1 MAEHDFRISSFLR
14 AFTAAEWVVL
24 VIAGAGAFFW
34 PAQIRSLWPWDIAPF
49 NAAFIGT
56 IYLASVPA
64 IGLVA
69 WKGRWSPTRI
79 VLPMLLVFTGVGAAA
94 SFAHAHQFQP
104 ARWTT
109 WVWWFL
115 YLSLPLNSAVHL
127 WLYRGREPAGD
138 LRLSGALSTVLRVQ
152 AVLLTVY
159 FLALLVVPEAASR
172 FWPWPVDAFHGR
184 LYSGAFLAL
193 AVGGLLVSGRSA
205 PRDVRAQ
212 ALTQLCFG
220 TLGIG
225 GVLWVDA
232 AVHRVAW
239 QAYGTWFWMAAFA
252 AFALI
257 GAVLLRRP
265 RPADA
270 RAIGQAA

>member
-1 MAEHDFRISSFLR
+1 MAGIDFRISSFLR

-24 VIAGAGAFFW
+24 VIAGGGAFFW
-34 PAQIRSLWPWDIAPF
+34 PAQVRTLWPWDIAPF

-79 VLPMLLVFTGVGAAA
+79 VLPMLLVFTGVGAVA
-94 SFAHAHQFQP
+94 SALHAQEFQP

-127 WLYRGREPAGD
+127 WLYRGREPAGE
-138 LRLSGALSTVLRVQ
+138 LRLPGALSMALRVQ
-152 AVLLTVY
+152 AGVLTAY
-159 FLALLVVPEAASR
+159 FLALLAMPDAASR
-172 FWPWPVDAFHGR
+172 FWPWPVNAFHGR

-193 AVGGLLVSGRSA
+193 ALGGLLVAGRCA
-205 PRDVRAQ
+205 PRDAQ
-212 ALTQLCFG
+212 AQGLTQLCFG
-220 TLGIG
+220 ALGIG
-225 GVLWVDA
+225 GVLYVDA

-239 QAYGTWFWMAAFA
+239 QAAGTWIWMAAFA
-252 AFALI
+252 AFAVI
-257 GAVLLRRP
+257 GAALLR
-265 RPADA
+265 
-270 RAIGQAA
+270 GGGKAA